1 MSLCS
6 YSVTDLVNFVNV
18 THPSAKQ
25 SRINVRG
32 TCVVFKFLFESSVNK
47 SYSPSSSPML
57 NCAPKGGSQQAVF
70 YDFTVAYVTKSR

>member
-6 YSVTDLVNFVNV
+6 YSVTDMVKFVNV

-25 SRINVRG
+25 SKINVRG

-70 YDFTVAYVTKSR
+70 TLAYIIKSR